1 MKVLVVGGNGML
13 GHKLV
18 QVLQKRFDVW
28 VTLRS
33 EFSRFERLGLF
44 SRERT
49 FELTDVSDFGEMVE
63 ILKTLQ
69 PEVVINAAGII
80 KQLPTSKDVISA
92 LTINSIFPHKLA
104 KLINRLKFR
113 LITIGT
119 DCVFDGKKGRY
130 KENDVSNAQDLYG
143 KSKNLGEVVGEN
155 CLTLRTS
162 IIGREIE
169 TSNSLIEWFLSNRGG
184 VVKGFKK
191 AIYTGFPTIILAD
204 IIGDVIEKFPDLQG
218 LYHLSSN
225 PINKFDLLNLVNDE
239 YDLGI
244 NVEADEDFEIDR
256 SLDSTKF
263 REETNFKPRNWN
275 EMIKIMAN
283 DPTPYDFW
291 RNQINLKKDKIKA

>member
-1 MKVLVVGGNGML
+1 MVVGGNGML